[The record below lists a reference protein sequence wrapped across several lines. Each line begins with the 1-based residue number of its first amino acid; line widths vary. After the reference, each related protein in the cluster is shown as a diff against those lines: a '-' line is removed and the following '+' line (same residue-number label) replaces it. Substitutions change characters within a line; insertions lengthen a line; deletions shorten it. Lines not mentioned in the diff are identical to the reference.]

1 MVDERDL
8 NILKKSIEMLNGFS
22 EKIESVNSGREFIS
36 IHNRNLDT
44 IKKVATERNSVYIK
58 RKLNE
63 YPKLNAEEIDDYIKT
78 KKKEISFLFLIFNYV
93 GYFLID
99 RLIRMIK
106 TKGSSPE
113 IIKAK
118 ILKTEKINNDIL
130 KVIENPYL
138 EEIYKNNVT

>member
-1 MVDERDL
+1 
-8 NILKKSIEMLNGFS
+8 MLNGFS
-22 EKIESVNSGREFIS
+22 EKIESVNSGRKFIS

-93 GYFLID
+93 GYFLVD

>member
-1 MVDERDL
+1 MVEERDL

-44 IKKVATERNSVYIK
+44 IKKVATERNSDYIK

-63 YPKLNAEEIDDYIKT
+63 YPKLNIEEIDDYIRT
-78 KKKEISFLFLIFNYV
+78 KKKEVSILFLIFNYV
-93 GYFLID
+93 GYLVID
-99 RLIRMIK
+99 RLIRLIK

-118 ILKTEKINNDIL
+118 ILKTEKINNEII

-138 EEIYKNNVT
+138 EEIYKNNIA

>member
-93 GYFLID
+93 GYFLVD